1 MTDTEKKSG
10 KGEGTLEEKSVFSGK
25 RKRFLFHSLL
35 CLFLA
40 IPLLFWYGWEE
51 VEIHWSLF
59 LLRSHKAEVGDK
71 ARDFLVRHHQGE
83 RLREALRH
91 SNLNVRR
98 QASFAMHLLAKDPET
113 SRAIP
118 FLMEVARAKD
128 TDIKVRWH
136 SLRALGYLQ
145 SKEAV
150 PLLIEVLEGADEL
163 CPNPSCRNFHLW
175 EEAHQALQRIYHLQV
190 PFEPVQNP
198 HQHQEMAHYWKQ
210 RGSPP

>member
-1 MTDTEKKSG
+1 
-10 KGEGTLEEKSVFSGK
+10 
-25 RKRFLFHSLL
+25 
-35 CLFLA
+35 
-40 IPLLFWYGWEE
+40 
-51 VEIHWSLF
+51 
-59 LLRSHKAEVGDK
+59 
-71 ARDFLVRHHQGE
+71 VRHHQGE